1 MGWHEVM
8 EELEWKLGGILRG
21 EYRPR
26 DGIPF
31 FRVQYPP
38 QEERKALSEFHL
50 LSERL
55 KQHSWQVGCLS
66 LTDVLRETLA
76 DMLNCPLD
84 ALHERLR
91 KLEQERDRE
100 ELQMALWGH
109 LPERVAEKLVEKLT
123 PFPQNSIV
131 ILLRTG
137 ALYPFV
143 RPSALLA
150 RLENRVNCIIVLAYP
165 STTVGELLDTVPTSL
180 HGGYY
185 RGEVIYWREGG

>member
-8 EELEWKLGGILRG
+8 EELEWKLKGTLRG

-55 KQHSWQVGCLS
+55 KQDGWQAESLS
-66 LTDVLRETLA
+66 LTEVLQETLA

-84 ALHERLR
+84 ALRERLR
-91 KLEQERDRE
+91 ELELGRDRK
-100 ELQMALWGH
+100 ELQITLSEH
-109 LPERVAEKLVEKLT
+109 LPERISERLVEKLK
-123 PFPQNSIV
+123 PLHQNSIV

-150 RLENRVNCIIVLAYP
+150 RLENEVNCIIVLAYP
-165 STTVGELLDTVPTSL
+165 STTLGELLDTVPTSL